1 MVDISLGAHEVQYCA
16 LLAERRNI
24 VKEVCGIR
32 GGGQGSI
39 AGTYEMHLI
48 GMLGE
53 YAVAKHF
60 GVSVDSNVS
69 LSGDDKITD
78 LMIDGHRVQVKTR
91 LPQKPPLYLFF
102 NDKSLFKADR
112 SVCACLRG
120 PATVQILGWIDRAR
134 FLLEAQELNFGYGKR
149 YGVPHQ
155 TLTDVKEWR

>member
-1 MVDISLGAHEVQYCA
+1 MVAITLGAHEVQYCA
-16 LLAERRNI
+16 LLAERRNV

-39 AGTYEMHLI
+39 TDTYEMHLI

-53 YAVAKHF
+53 FAVAKFF
-60 GVSVDSNVS
+60 GIGVDSSVS

-78 LMIDGHRVQVKTR
+78 LRVSGLNVQIKTR
-91 LPQKPPLYLFF
+91 LPQKPPMYLFF

-112 SVCACLRG
+112 AVCACLKG
-120 PATVQILGWIDRAR
+120 PATVQLIGWIDRER

-149 YGVPHQ
+149 FGVPQQ
-155 TLTDVKEWR
+155 TLLEMENW